1 MRFLRLFLI
10 AAAALSAARAQSSFP
25 GLQQVLTE
33 AEWARAGLDKLS
45 PDQIGVI
52 DAALIRHS
60 HVEQKRLIATVTP
73 PSSPDAPP
81 GATPA
86 EAALVRSRYW
96 EKFGF
101 EKISGNWRDQSPM
114 KAKVTS
120 WLGGNRFSLDTG
132 QVWEG
137 VETIP
142 FDPLGQEVTIEARP
156 MGAYALKLGEN
167 SMSVRVRR
175 VR

>member
-1 MRFLRLFLI
+1 
-10 AAAALSAARAQSSFP
+10 
-25 GLQQVLTE
+25 
-33 AEWARAGLDKLS
+33 
-45 PDQIGVI
+45 
-52 DAALIRHS
+52 
-60 HVEQKRLIATVTP
+60 VEQKRLIAAATP
-73 PSSPDAPP
+73 PASPDAPA

-86 EAALVRSRYW
+86 ETALVRSRFW

-101 EKISGNWRDQSPM
+101 DKISGDWRAQPPM
-114 KAKVTS
+114 QAKVTS

-156 MGAYALKLGEN
+156 MGAFALKLGEN